1 MYQLTKLENNL
12 ESVLKNFN
20 ITEKIDIKLTRN
32 ESFDL
37 QINNLVKFK
46 DNPNLIEIIDNFQR
60 ELDSEPFIKKYEIS
74 EKNFIN
80 IEINLNE
87 FLKTVGKIRNF
98 IKVSSPKKII
108 FDYGGPNIGKPLH
121 VGHLRSLNIGRS
133 LYNINKLAGHNVAND
148 IHLGDWGMPIAQI
161 ICFINEKNIDFEDIK
176 IEDLEEI
183 YPKASKLYQ
192 QNEDFKSLAQ
202 NINKELNEN
211 KADLINKWKFIKEV
225 SIKAIKE
232 TLSLLDHNFD
242 LWMGES
248 DVNSLIPEMI
258 ANLKDNEKISLD
270 NGAYISN
277 LDTDPKILI
286 TKSDGSYLYLT
297 TDLATVLKRK
307 KENMVDKTL
316 YIVDKRQKLHFEQ
329 LFDSIK
335 YFELGKEEY
344 THVEFGTVN
353 DLNGN
358 PFKTRDGDTK
368 KLMDLFE
375 ETLSKL
381 KTINKDLDEETNK
394 VLANTVLTFSD
405 LITNRRTDYKFDL
418 DKFTNISGKTGIYVQ
433 YAYVRA
439 KKLLQDS
446 NIDISSINLV
456 FSELD
461 ETDNNLLRSFLKF
474 EYYFI
479 QALDNNEPHHLAD
492 YLYEL
497 SNLFNSMYQNESIL
511 ENKNETKTFNK
522 LKITHYF
529 QNYSKLLMKSLGIQ
543 PVEKM

>member
-1 MYQLTKLENNL
+1 MYLLKNLIRNLENDL
-12 ESVLKNFN
+12 SDKGVSESIVLRTSNVPNF
-20 ITEKIDIKLTRN
+20 D
-32 ESFDL
+32 F
-37 QINNLVKFK
+37 QINNLVKLEKSSEIEDIEKSFSK
-46 DNPNLIEIIDNFQR
+46 ILYDDPIIKNFEFTKNYFINLEINIEMYLSNNENLIENIKAPNQKNII
-60 ELDSEPFIKKYEIS
+60 L
-74 EKNFIN
+74 
-80 IEINLNE
+80 
-87 FLKTVGKIRNF
+87 
-98 IKVSSPKKII
+98 
-108 FDYGGPNIGKPLH
+108 DYGGPNIGKPLH

-133 LYNINKLAGHNVAND
+133 LYNINKLAGHNVVND
-148 IHLGDWGMPIAQI
+148 VHLGDWGMPIAQI
-161 ICFINEKNIDFEDIK
+161 ICFINENNINLEDLK

-192 QNEDFKSLAQ
+192 QDEDFKSLAQ

-211 KADLINKWKFIKEV
+211 KADLISKWEFIKEV

-258 ANLKDNEKISLD
+258 ANLRDNEKISLD

-307 KENMVDKTL
+307 KENEVDKTL

-335 YFELGKEEY
+335 YFELGNEEY

-439 KKLLQDS
+439 RKLIQDS
-446 NIDISSINLV
+446 NIDISTRNLV

-461 ETDNNLLRSFLKF
+461 ETDNNLLKSFLKF

-479 QALDNNEPHHLAD
+479 QALNNNEPHHLAD

-511 ENKNETKTFNK
+511 ENKNETKMFNK

-529 QNYSKLLMKSLGIQ
+529 QGYSKLLMESLGIQ